1 MQRRLP
7 KLGFMFRSEGTI
19 RHCLLWRA
27 RSHRHDDLRDTTA
40 ETYRA
45 RALFPPL
52 LLDHADRVASARRE
66 SGRLPQP
73 RTPVIMGPDRSLSSG
88 GAMRRPGGRDDV
100 ACVARS
106 HRMHCLAFSFQTAAP
121 HSCSLPLVASC
132 GEGWR
137 QRQCLWQPL
146 TPTLPQPSPTRVPQ
160 GERERAAAGASSR
173 RFAQSGATSAC
184 PRLCEGC
191 LAIPLVIQDY
201 RPLDEARGFF
211 VPSMLFAPF
220 RPRTSHVMGFGSVLP
235 DRTSPKRV
243 QKIQNRCAQSCPHRV
258 ERKTARRMQTHQS
271 LLSLRQWLSARPRS

>member
-1 MQRRLP
+1 VQRRLP
-7 KLGFMFRSEGTI
+7 KLGFMFRFEGTI

-52 LLDHADRVASARRE
+52 LLDHADRVASVRRE

-121 HSCSLPLVASC
+121 RSCSHPLVASC

-137 QRQCLWQPL
+137 QRQCLWQP
-146 TPTLPQPSPTRVPQ
+146 QPSPTR
-160 GERERAAAGASSR
+160 GEGARRRRRKFSSLR
-173 RFAQSGATSAC
+173 SIRGYQRMPPPLRGLPSDPTCHSRLPASGRS
-184 PRLCEGC
+184 PRLLCSVHAFRAISAPD
-191 LAIPLVIQDY
+191 LACNGL
-201 RPLDEARGFF
+201 
-211 VPSMLFAPF
+211 
-220 RPRTSHVMGFGSVLP
+220 
-235 DRTSPKRV
+235 RV
-243 QKIQNRCAQSCPHRV
+243 GIA
-258 ERKTARRMQTHQS
+258 
-271 LLSLRQWLSARPRS
+271 